1 MAHGPEGGQE
11 LGPEPLGIIRAAG
24 GAPGTTSVRHH
35 SSRAGVDVATKR
47 QVETKLRQLIKRLDQ
62 ANHEVRGSLAESLP
76 ETRIIEVVIP
86 DLETSYWTELDG
98 GRMDGLHEG
107 SPRQAEIRVR
117 VSSDHLVELVDGRR
131 SLFSAYLAGQVS
143 IDASF
148 SDLLRL
154 RKLA

>member
-1 MAHGPEGGQE
+1 
-11 LGPEPLGIIRAAG
+11 
-24 GAPGTTSVRHH
+24 
-35 SSRAGVDVATKR
+35 VATKR
-47 QVETKLRQLIKRLDQ
+47 QVETKLRELIKRLDQ
-62 ANHEVRGSLAESLP
+62 ANTEVRGSLDEALP
-76 ETRIIEVVIP
+76 DSRIIEVEIP
-86 DLETSYWTELDG
+86 DLGTSYWTELAG

-107 SPRQAEIRVR
+107 RPRESEIRVR
-117 VSSDHLVELVDGRR
+117 VSSDSLVELVDGKK